1 MSFRALMVA
10 AGCTVVASGCGAPTA
25 VLVPASSP
33 PSEALA
39 YFPEDAMAVATVST
53 DPSDP
58 GVGRLLSAVAAA
70 APDAVAAGPDFE
82 QVRPLLGHDLA
93 VGTVAP
99 GRAALA
105 VLVARDGMM
114 LGALAEARADAGLAA
129 PAGRYRG
136 ADLYAAGSH
145 AFGVRADVLLVSA
158 TTADLRDAL
167 DRRAEEDGMEA
178 SDLPRGDAHVRAAV
192 RLPPLLSRA
201 EPWARS
207 VPWIAAATRLELTV
221 EARRDAAVASAALAT
236 TGDVLLEPDVPIPG
250 GGRGVRMVDVVEPR
264 VAVGDLGHVLEAAER
279 AAATAVPLALVR
291 AAPVLPGAR
300 RLASGLHGPAT
311 VVRDEGRLLLRAE
324 PSEAGRVERGLEQIV
339 RSLPRAGFDVRR
351 AGSLS
356 AAGGVRFGMVDGA
369 LVASLGGQR
378 GLRRLARAPLARP
391 AGARGSLAF
400 ALPGRG
406 ATGWVA
412 ARPRRAYAEVRI
424 DWP

>member
-1 MSFRALMVA
+1 MSFRALMMAAACTVA
-10 AGCTVVASGCGAPTA
+10 ALGCGAPTA
-25 VLVPASSP
+25 VLLPASSP

-39 YFPEDAMAVATVST
+39 YFPEDSTAVATVRT
-53 DPSDP
+53 DPSDA
-58 GVGRLLSAVAAA
+58 GVRRLLAGLAAA
-70 APDAVAAGPDFE
+70 VPDAVAAGPDFQ

-99 GRAALA
+99 GRAPLA
-105 VLVARDGMM
+105 VLVARDGIM
-114 LGALAEARADAGLAA
+114 LGALAEARVDAGLAA

-136 ADLYAAGSH
+136 ADLYAAADH
-145 AFGVRADVLLVSA
+145 AYGVRADVLLVSA

-167 DRRAEEDGMEA
+167 DRRAEEDGMEV

-192 RLPPLLSRA
+192 RLPALLSRA
-201 EPWARS
+201 GSRARS
-207 VPWIAAATRLELTV
+207 VPWVAAATRLDLTV
-221 EARRDAAVASAALAT
+221 EARRDAAVASATLAT
-236 TGDVLLEPDVPIPG
+236 TGDVLLEPDVPIPA
-250 GGRGVRMVDVVEPR
+250 GGRGVRMVDIVEPR
-264 VAVGDLGHVLEAAER
+264 VAVSDLGHFLEAAER
-279 AAATAVPLALVR
+279 AAAAAAPLVLVR

-300 RLASGLHGPAT
+300 RLASGLYGPAT
-311 VVRDEGRLLLRAE
+311 LVRDGRRLLLRAE
-324 PSEAGRVERGLEQIV
+324 PSEPGRVERGLEQIV

-351 AGSLS
+351 VGALR

-369 LVASLGGQR
+369 LVASLGGHR

-400 ALPGRG
+400 ALPRRG

-412 ARPRRAYAEVRI
+412 AGPRRTYAEVRI